1 MLSEHAHMD
10 DLSPP
15 HPLFYKGVTG
25 TNPTRS
31 AGAFA
36 LPSHFPAN
44 PQSNVRKDLW
54 TRNLSSSKALG
65 SSIPPGGNCK
75 RWVTGPDSCTPQTLT
90 LLNVPN
96 QRDGSIKVTEHPNKA
111 HSLAP
116 PPTPACLSGISSEGT
131 QIFSSAFF
139 RDSLVPSDQLSASS

>member
-1 MLSEHAHMD
+1 MPTWTI
-10 DLSPP
+10 SPRLT
-15 HPLFYKGVTG
+15 HSYYKRVSW

-44 PQSNVRKDLW
+44 PLSTVEKDLW

-65 SSIPPGGNCK
+65 SSIPPGGNWK

-96 QRDGSIKVTEHPNKA
+96 QRDSSIKVTEHPNKA
-111 HSLAP
+111 HSLASHP
-116 PPTPACLSGISSEGT
+116 PPHSRLFERNFFRAGHIPSVLP
-131 QIFSSAFF
+131 FF
-139 RDSLVPSDQLSASS
+139 RD